1 MSISARNIFNY
12 DSLLSK
18 RIQLD
23 NREYQIRQRE
33 RDLLG
38 QALAQR
44 NVQPDQQSALIR
56 SQRFFELGFEEGFKR
71 AQAGETEVPDLGG
84 LFSIFAGALFRGNVR
99 AKGGPVKKGEPYVVG
114 EKGPELIVPSESGD
128 VIPNDEVKPYFEA
141 SIGREDPRN
150 LSSNIVTESFFDTG
164 KGRSSD
170 SYEIKGSDGKVRFSH
185 KLDMTGS
192 AMKESY
198 YDNYSH
204 EETFDDGMG
213 ETFNKTATSESRS
226 LNIGIPDIIEH
237 KDQLLGEIHKI
248 KGFENVTIEDV
259 LQGRTGLDDDTMFNI
274 LANSDASYATA
285 EKKDAAAKLDMKARG
300 FDKFI
305 DAEGNYTKGFSTYGE
320 NARTN
325 FLLDEGD
332 EVSQSL
338 KGTEGYRSGQINPNS
353 VLISEDSFK
362 SESTLT
368 FDSEGLVKGDTEN
381 NEYSNLASS
390 INQSVGGD
398 RVKTVIQPVIQ
409 NQITQVPTPVPIAQ
423 PVGGNVT
430 RMKRSELPNN
440 IAKLIQ

>member
-44 NVQPDQQSALIR
+44 SAQPDQQASLIR

-84 LFSIFAGALFRGNVR
+84 LFSIFAGALLRGNVR
-99 AKGGPVKKGEPYVVG
+99 AEGGPVKKGEPYVVG
-114 EKGPELIVPSESGD
+114 EKGPELIVPSESGN
-128 VIPNDEVKPYFEA
+128 VIPND
-141 SIGREDPRN
+141 
-150 LSSNIVTESFFDTG
+150 
-164 KGRSSD
+164 
-170 SYEIKGSDGKVRFSH
+170 
-185 KLDMTGS
+185 
-192 AMKESY
+192 
-198 YDNYSH
+198 
-204 EETFDDGMG
+204 
-213 ETFNKTATSESRS
+213 
-226 LNIGIPDIIEH
+226 
-237 KDQLLGEIHKI
+237 
-248 KGFENVTIEDV
+248 
-259 LQGRTGLDDDTMFNI
+259 
-274 LANSDASYATA
+274 
-285 EKKDAAAKLDMKARG
+285 
-300 FDKFI
+300 
-305 DAEGNYTKGFSTYGE
+305 
-320 NARTN
+320 
-325 FLLDEGD
+325 
-332 EVSQSL
+332 
-338 KGTEGYRSGQINPNS
+338 
-353 VLISEDSFK
+353 
-362 SESTLT
+362 
-368 FDSEGLVKGDTEN
+368 
-381 NEYSNLASS
+381 EYSNLASS